1 MADKEAVIYIVDLG
15 SSMADCHNGR
25 TESDLDFSMR
35 WIWDK
40 ISTTVAAS
48 RKTWNVG
55 VIGVRTDESNTEFEE
70 AGGYENIAV
79 LQELQPMDL
88 AKMRAL
94 HAKIKPSN
102 SETGDCISALVPA
115 ISMIE
120 TVAPRRL
127 KFNRKIFM
135 VTSGE
140 APLDTDDITEIADRL
155 RENNIQ
161 LTILGVD
168 FDDAEFGFKEEDKTE
183 QKRANESLLK
193 SLIDAVGEDLA
204 TFGTIAEAVDE
215 LDMPRLKQS
224 KPYKTYDGDLVLG
237 DPKKDPR
244 ALRIHV
250 ERYFKTKRAAPPS
263 ASNVTDNNNR
273 GTQSTQTLD
282 DDEMEDVE
290 ASNGGEFTAVKSA
303 RSYRINDP
311 DGPGGKRD
319 VDFES
324 LAKGYA
330 YGQTAVHISESDFN
344 ITKLETVKSFSILG
358 FIQQDKFEPF
368 LKFGESGVIVAQKNS
383 DADALKLSSLVHSLH
398 ENESYAL
405 ARIVVKD
412 GKDPALPVPPMPAI
426 LGKYAFPDPDLVKNA
441 QSRLDDLIATA
452 ELKKVPPKAKGRRV
466 KGEQNT
472 RKPISGLDVDA
483 LLREPGKKRTK
494 VDPDNVI
501 PSFKQM
507 MDTSE
512 DESVFSEAAKQIGE
526 VIRELVTES
535 FGDLNFDRATE
546 NLGVFRQYMVNFEEP
561 QLYNDFLKDF
571 KKRLFSGTLGGDRR
585 EFWFTNVRK
594 PKLGLIDSVESD
606 VSKITPEEASENLLE
621 SFNAAFAEDITEDST
636 EPTIDGTMAHHSNHD
651 SNSYDDYSDSDMI
664 LFSDLTIN
672 AGVRASQSP
681 IIASAQQS
689 SPSELVLCPLKLI
702 HTYPHRYA
710 GADADK
716 ASNSVFMVERRTN
729 STQVSEFFK
738 ADMFESRA
746 WDLYFMLDPEENK
759 QPLLLAP
766 WTLFVDLVGKANS
779 GLGLDLKLPDRP
791 ADGFRNVFNEPILP
805 RFLRVATSEKFLKE
819 AIEDVNDLPV
829 APESFDCFD
838 EDSLR
843 QYGETTKRIYSALKA
858 TDKILKKQAKR
869 IKAIRRQKTWGRDLK
884 RAQRYLG
891 LRVERSSLAS
901 HTPRTESKW
910 DPKSCVPYDMEEN
923 VRLICLDVEADEMNR
938 FTITEIGIT
947 ILDTKRLEGISP
959 GLSLDG
965 WNEFLE
971 THHLRIEEHKHIVNR
986 VWVHGCP
993 DKFQFGRDVVSRLKD
1008 LIGEGKFVLVGHD
1021 LGSDVR
1027 YLESFGLEA
1036 RKLPG
1041 YHDEIDTKDI
1051 FRHSQ
1056 RTNDVRSLSF
1066 LCRELSV
1073 SPANHFHNAGNDAA
1087 YTMQCLLVMVLRKA
1101 AGEKV
1106 SNSERDGWEP
1116 EGE

>member
-55 VIGVRTDESNTEFEE
+55 VIGVRTNESDTEFGEE
-70 AGGYENIAV
+70 GGYENIAI

-94 HAKIKPSN
+94 HAKIKPSS

-115 ISMIE
+115 IGMIDK
-120 TVAPRRL
+120 VAPQRL

-140 APLDTDDITEIADRL
+140 APLDTDDITDIADRL
-155 RENNIQ
+155 REHNIQ

-193 SLIDAVGEDLA
+193 SLVDAVGEDLG

-215 LDMPRLKQS
+215 LDMPRLKQT

-237 DPKKDPR
+237 DPKVDPR

-263 ASNVTDNNNR
+263 ASTVTHSNNG

-282 DDEMEDVE
+282 DDEMEGVE
-290 ASNGGEFTAVKSA
+290 SSNGGEFTAVKMA

-412 GKDPALPVPPMPAI
+412 GKDPALVLLAPHIDVDFECLYDIPMPFAEDVRQYPFPPLDKVVTVQNNVLTKHRFLPSEDLLEAMDEYVDAMDISTYALDDEGDRTMEYAAVDDTFCPPLHRINQAIRHRAIHADKPVPPMPTI
-426 LGKYAFPDPDLVKNA
+426 LGKYAFPDHDLVKNA

-483 LLREPGKKRTK
+483 LLREPGNKRTK

-512 DESVFSEAAKQIGE
+512 DESIFSEAANQIGE

-546 NLGVFRQYMVNFEEP
+546 NLGVFREYMVNFEEP

-585 EFWFTNVRK
+585 EFWFTNVRR
-594 PKLGLIDSVESD
+594 PRLGLIDSAESD
-606 VSKITPEEASENLLE
+606 VSKVTPEEASE
-621 SFNAAFAEDITEDST
+621 
-636 EPTIDGTMAHHSNHD
+636 
-651 SNSYDDYSDSDMI
+651 
-664 LFSDLTIN
+664 
-672 AGVRASQSP
+672 
-681 IIASAQQS
+681 
-689 SPSELVLCPLKLI
+689 
-702 HTYPHRYA
+702 
-710 GADADK
+710 
-716 ASNSVFMVERRTN
+716 
-729 STQVSEFFK
+729 
-738 ADMFESRA
+738 
-746 WDLYFMLDPEENK
+746 
-759 QPLLLAP
+759 
-766 WTLFVDLVGKANS
+766 
-779 GLGLDLKLPDRP
+779 
-791 ADGFRNVFNEPILP
+791 
-805 RFLRVATSEKFLKE
+805 FLKP
-819 AIEDVNDLPV
+819 N
-829 APESFDCFD
+829 F
-838 EDSLR
+838 
-843 QYGETTKRIYSALKA
+843 K
-858 TDKILKKQAKR
+858 
-869 IKAIRRQKTWGRDLK
+869 
-884 RAQRYLG
+884 
-891 LRVERSSLAS
+891 
-901 HTPRTESKW
+901 
-910 DPKSCVPYDMEEN
+910 
-923 VRLICLDVEADEMNR
+923 
-938 FTITEIGIT
+938 
-947 ILDTKRLEGISP
+947 
-959 GLSLDG
+959 
-965 WNEFLE
+965 
-971 THHLRIEEHKHIVNR
+971 
-986 VWVHGCP
+986 
-993 DKFQFGRDVVSRLKD
+993 
-1008 LIGEGKFVLVGHD
+1008 
-1021 LGSDVR
+1021 
-1027 YLESFGLEA
+1027 
-1036 RKLPG
+1036 
-1041 YHDEIDTKDI
+1041 
-1051 FRHSQ
+1051 
-1056 RTNDVRSLSF
+1056 
-1066 LCRELSV
+1066 
-1073 SPANHFHNAGNDAA
+1073 
-1087 YTMQCLLVMVLRKA
+1087 
-1101 AGEKV
+1101 
-1106 SNSERDGWEP
+1106 
-1116 EGE
+1116 

>member
-55 VIGVRTDESNTEFEE
+55 VIGVRTNESDTEFGEE
-70 AGGYENIAV
+70 GGYENIAI

-94 HAKIKPSN
+94 HAKIKPSS

-115 ISMIE
+115 IGMIDK
-120 TVAPRRL
+120 VAPQRL

-140 APLDTDDITEIADRL
+140 APLDTDDITDIADRL
-155 RENNIQ
+155 REHNIQ

-193 SLIDAVGEDLA
+193 SLVDAVGEDLG

-215 LDMPRLKQS
+215 LDMPRLKQT

-237 DPKKDPR
+237 DPKVDPR

-263 ASNVTDNNNR
+263 ASTVTHSNNG

-282 DDEMEDVE
+282 DDEMEGVE
-290 ASNGGEFTAVKSA
+290 SSNGGEFTAVKMA

-383 DADALKLSSLVHSLH
+383 NADALKLSSLVHSLH

-412 GKDPALPVPPMPAI
+412 GKDPALVLLAPHIDVDFECLYDIPMPFAEDVRQYPFPPLDKVVTVQNNVLTKHRFLPSEDLLEAMDEYVDAMDISTYALDDEGDRTMEYAAVDDTFCPPLHRINQAIRHRAIHADKPVPPMPTI
-426 LGKYAFPDPDLVKNA
+426 LGKYAFPDHDLVKNA

-483 LLREPGKKRTK
+483 LLREPGNKRTK

-512 DESVFSEAAKQIGE
+512 DESIFSEAANQIGE

-585 EFWFTNVRK
+585 EFWFTNVRR
-594 PKLGLIDSVESD
+594 PRLGLIDSAESD
-606 VSKITPEEASENLLE
+606 VSKVTPEEASE
-621 SFNAAFAEDITEDST
+621 
-636 EPTIDGTMAHHSNHD
+636 
-651 SNSYDDYSDSDMI
+651 
-664 LFSDLTIN
+664 
-672 AGVRASQSP
+672 
-681 IIASAQQS
+681 
-689 SPSELVLCPLKLI
+689 
-702 HTYPHRYA
+702 
-710 GADADK
+710 
-716 ASNSVFMVERRTN
+716 
-729 STQVSEFFK
+729 
-738 ADMFESRA
+738 
-746 WDLYFMLDPEENK
+746 
-759 QPLLLAP
+759 
-766 WTLFVDLVGKANS
+766 
-779 GLGLDLKLPDRP
+779 
-791 ADGFRNVFNEPILP
+791 
-805 RFLRVATSEKFLKE
+805 FLKP
-819 AIEDVNDLPV
+819 N
-829 APESFDCFD
+829 F
-838 EDSLR
+838 
-843 QYGETTKRIYSALKA
+843 K
-858 TDKILKKQAKR
+858 
-869 IKAIRRQKTWGRDLK
+869 
-884 RAQRYLG
+884 
-891 LRVERSSLAS
+891 
-901 HTPRTESKW
+901 
-910 DPKSCVPYDMEEN
+910 
-923 VRLICLDVEADEMNR
+923 
-938 FTITEIGIT
+938 
-947 ILDTKRLEGISP
+947 
-959 GLSLDG
+959 
-965 WNEFLE
+965 
-971 THHLRIEEHKHIVNR
+971 
-986 VWVHGCP
+986 
-993 DKFQFGRDVVSRLKD
+993 
-1008 LIGEGKFVLVGHD
+1008 
-1021 LGSDVR
+1021 
-1027 YLESFGLEA
+1027 
-1036 RKLPG
+1036 
-1041 YHDEIDTKDI
+1041 
-1051 FRHSQ
+1051 
-1056 RTNDVRSLSF
+1056 
-1066 LCRELSV
+1066 
-1073 SPANHFHNAGNDAA
+1073 
-1087 YTMQCLLVMVLRKA
+1087 
-1101 AGEKV
+1101 
-1106 SNSERDGWEP
+1106 
-1116 EGE
+1116 